1 MTTWRVA
8 VLGPGGVGGL
18 LGAVLARAGVDV
30 LCLARPG
37 TAAHLQERG
46 LELRSQ
52 HFGDI
57 AVPVRA
63 AEALDEPVDACL
75 VTVKAHA
82 LENAAGAV
90 PPTALGDALV
100 VPFLNGVDHV
110 VWLRDRYPAE
120 QVVAATI
127 TVEATRVAPGVVRH
141 GTPFAMLQ
149 VGHGPAPR
157 ERVDAF
163 VAMLAEAG
171 LDVTPREDERV
182 MLWSKLAVL
191 APMALLTTHAM
202 APLGEVRT
210 ARRDDLVAVVDE
222 VVAAAGADGIAL
234 DGEELL
240 AWLDSRPASF
250 RSSMMNDAEAGR
262 PLELDAIGGAILRAA
277 GRGAVDVPVTA
288 RLVEELRAR
297 RQPD

>member
-37 TAAHLQERG
+37 TAAHLREHG
-46 LELRSQ
+46 LTLRSP

-57 AVPVRA
+57 SVPVRA
-63 AEALDEPVDACL
+63 AGTLDEPVDACL
-75 VTVKAHA
+75 VTVKANA
-82 LENAAGAV
+82 LADAAEAV
-90 PPTALGDALV
+90 PPPALGEALV

-110 VWLRDRYPAE
+110 VWLRDRYPAD

-127 TVEATRVAPGVVRH
+127 TVEATRVTPGVVQH
-141 GTPFAMLQ
+141 GTPFATVQ

-157 ERVDAF
+157 ERVDAL
-163 VAMLAEAG
+163 VSMLVGAG

-191 APMALLTTHAM
+191 APMALLTTHAR
-202 APLGEVRT
+202 APLGEVRA
-210 ARRDDLVAVVDE
+210 ARRGDLVAVIDE

-234 DGEELL
+234 DGAELL
-240 AWLDSRPASF
+240 TWFDSRPASF

-277 GRGAVDVPVTA
+277 GRGGLDVPVTA
-288 RLVEELRAR
+288 RLVEDLRAR
-297 RQPD
+297 A